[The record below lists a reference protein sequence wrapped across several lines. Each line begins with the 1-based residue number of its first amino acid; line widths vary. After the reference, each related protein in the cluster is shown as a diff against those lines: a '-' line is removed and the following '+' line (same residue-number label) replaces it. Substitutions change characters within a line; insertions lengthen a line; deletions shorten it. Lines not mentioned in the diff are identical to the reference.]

1 MTVEPLQ
8 IEKDDAAPAGVY
20 TLWLDQGDAPVIVLD
35 RPLIERLEDALD
47 RIPQDAQGL
56 VVASRSSR
64 VFVAGADLKTILHAS
79 DQELHEYL
87 AYASSVFGKLAN
99 LPMTTACAINGAALG
114 GGLELAMHCDGLIG
128 APGPKPYPVGLP
140 EASLKIC
147 PGWGGTNLLP
157 ARMAPMDAIRRTAS
171 GTTMMFDEAVT
182 AGLFDRVA
190 PSQESLLQT
199 ARAWVGEQPHPQRD
213 GAPLRWIGRSP
224 EPVREALATLAEEL
238 ERSEP
243 GRAVR
248 EAIEAGLQDGWN
260 HALEVEQSHLVRLRA
275 SDEGRAAIEAF
286 FARSAKR

>member
-1 MTVEPLQ
+1 MTAEPLQ

-20 TLWLDQGDAPVIVLD
+20 TLWLDQGEAPVIVLD
-35 RPLIERLEDALD
+35 RPLIERLDEALD
-47 RIPQDAQGL
+47 RVPQDAGGL
-56 VVASRSSR
+56 ILASRSSR
-64 VFVAGADLKTILHAS
+64 VFVAGADLKTILNAS

-87 AYASSVFGKLAN
+87 AYASGVFAKLAN

-114 GGLELAMHCDGLIG
+114 GGLELAMHCDGLIA

-157 ARMAPMDAIRRTAS
+157 ARIDPVDAIRRTAT
-171 GTTMMFDEAVT
+171 GNTLIFDEAADT
-182 AGLFDRVA
+182 GLFDRVA
-190 PSQESLLQT
+190 PTQETLLET
-199 ARAWVGEQPHPQRD
+199 ARAWVSEQPRPQRD

-224 EPVREALATLAEEL
+224 DPVRAALATLADEL
-238 ERSEP
+238 ERSAP

-248 EAIEAGLQDGWN
+248 EAIEAGLNDGWE
-260 HALEVEQSHLVRLRA
+260 HALEVEQAHLVRLRA